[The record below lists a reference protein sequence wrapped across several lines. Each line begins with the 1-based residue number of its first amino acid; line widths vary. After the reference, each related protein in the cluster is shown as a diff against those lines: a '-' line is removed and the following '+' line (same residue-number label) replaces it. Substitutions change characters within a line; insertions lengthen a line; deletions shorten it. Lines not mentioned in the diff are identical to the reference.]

1 MSRQNSLV
9 VRSGRNDTQRLAERS
24 DSYCSECLKKVF
36 KKIPS
41 DDKDS
46 KFHRDIHELIDC
58 SNRCE
63 LCKYICNL
71 FGKPY
76 LEDFI
81 ARANE
86 FNMKPVET
94 PTPDTAN
101 NIVRLESGS
110 YTTLY
115 LFSREP
121 RTAPTL
127 NISHDTRRS
136 ISDVNGHFD
145 HAVVYIHL
153 VHLIRKVKDARS
165 FFLYMEAGMPRVFLV
180 RIARGF

>member
-9 VRSGRNDTQRLAERS
+9 VRSGRNDTQGLAERS

-36 KKIPS
+36 KRIPS

-101 NIVRLESGS
+101 NIIRLENGS

-121 RTAPTL
+121 RTAPTVG
-127 NISHDTRRS
+127 IYYDTDDS
-136 ISDVNGHFD
+136 LSDANGHFD
-145 HAVVYIHL
+145 HAIVSISLGHYVRSID
-153 VHLIRKVKDARS
+153 DAKS
-165 FFLYMEAGMPRVFLV
+165 FFLYMKAGTHRVFLV